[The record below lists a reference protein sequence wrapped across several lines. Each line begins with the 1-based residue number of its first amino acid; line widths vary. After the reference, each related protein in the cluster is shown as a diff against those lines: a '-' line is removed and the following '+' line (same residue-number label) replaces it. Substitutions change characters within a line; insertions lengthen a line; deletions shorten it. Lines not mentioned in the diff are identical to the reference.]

1 MEKCCFL
8 VGQKDS
14 LFKLLVASLLS
25 DLATNLKLNES
36 RSTGLEGLLNEI
48 SEAEPNLILLDEASP
63 FSGDSYLIQLLINVP
78 NIPVIVIS
86 EVSNEMHILHR
97 ESVILNSS
105 SDLIK
110 TIDQIQIQPET
121 PLSTS

>member
-14 LFKLLVASLLS
+14 LFKQLVASLLS
-25 DLATNLKLNES
+25 DLAINLKLDES
-36 RSTGLEGLLNEI
+36 QSTGFEDLLNEI
-48 SEAEPNLILLDEASP
+48 SEAEPNLILLEEASP

-86 EVSNEMHILHR
+86 EASNEMHILRR
-97 ESVILNSS
+97 ESVILSSS

-121 PLSTS
+121 LGTP

>member
-14 LFKLLVASLLS
+14 LFKQLVASLLS
-25 DLATNLKLNES
+25 DLAINLKLAEG
-36 RSTGLEGLLNEI
+36 RSTGFEDLLNEI
-48 SEAEPNLILLDEASP
+48 SVAEPNLILLEEASP

-86 EVSNEMHILHR
+86 EASNEMHILRR
-97 ESVILNSS
+97 ESVILSSS

-121 PLSTS
+121 LGTP

>member
-14 LFKLLVASLLS
+14 LFKQLVASLLS
-25 DLATNLKLNES
+25 DLAINLKLDES
-36 RSTGLEGLLNEI
+36 QSTGFEDLLNEI

-97 ESVILNSS
+97 ESVILSSS

>member
-14 LFKLLVASLLS
+14 LFKQLVASLLS
-25 DLATNLKLNES
+25 DLAINLKLAES
-36 RSTGLEGLLNEI
+36 RSTGFEDLLNEI
-48 SEAEPNLILLDEASP
+48 SVAEPNLILLEEASP

-86 EVSNEMHILHR
+86 EASNEMHILRR
-97 ESVILNSS
+97 ESVILSSS

-110 TIDQIQIQPET
+110 TIDQIQI
-121 PLSTS
+121 

>member
-14 LFKLLVASLLS
+14 LFKQLVASLLS
-25 DLATNLKLNES
+25 DLAINLKLAES
-36 RSTGLEGLLNEI
+36 RSTGFEDLLNEI
-48 SEAEPNLILLDEASP
+48 SVAEPNLILLEEASP

-86 EVSNEMHILHR
+86 EASNEMHILRR
-97 ESVILNSS
+97 ESVILSSS

-110 TIDQIQIQPET
+110 TIDQIQKQPET
-121 PLSTS
+121 LGTP

>member
-14 LFKLLVASLLS
+14 LFKQLVASLLS
-25 DLATNLKLNES
+25 DLAINLKLAES
-36 RSTGLEGLLNEI
+36 RSTGFEDLLNEI
-48 SEAEPNLILLDEASP
+48 SVAEPNLILLEEASP
-63 FSGDSYLIQLLINVP
+63 FSGDSYLIQILINVP

-86 EVSNEMHILHR
+86 EASNEMHILRR
-97 ESVILNSS
+97 ESVILSSS

-121 PLSTS
+121 LGTP

>member
-14 LFKLLVASLLS
+14 LFKQLVASLLS
-25 DLATNLKLNES
+25 DLAINLKLAES
-36 RSTGLEGLLNEI
+36 RSTGFEDLLNEI
-48 SEAEPNLILLDEASP
+48 SVADPNLILLEEASP

-86 EVSNEMHILHR
+86 EASNEMHILRR
-97 ESVILNSS
+97 ESVILSSS

-121 PLSTS
+121 LGTP

>member
-14 LFKLLVASLLS
+14 LFKQLVASLLS
-25 DLATNLKLNES
+25 DLAINLKLAES
-36 RSTGLEGLLNEI
+36 RSTGFEDLLNEI
-48 SEAEPNLILLDEASP
+48 SEAKPNLILLEEASP

-86 EVSNEMHILHR
+86 EASNEMHILRR
-97 ESVILNSS
+97 ESVILSSS

-110 TIDQIQIQPET
+110 AINQIQIQPET
-121 PLSTS
+121 LGTP

>member
-14 LFKLLVASLLS
+14 LFKQLVASLLS

-36 RSTGLEGLLNEI
+36 QSTGLEGLLNEI

>member
-14 LFKLLVASLLS
+14 LFKQLVASLLS
-25 DLATNLKLNES
+25 DLAINLKLDES
-36 RSTGLEGLLNEI
+36 QSTGFEDLLNEI
-48 SEAEPNLILLDEASP
+48 SEAEPNLILLEEASP

-86 EVSNEMHILHR
+86 EASNEMHILRR
-97 ESVILNSS
+97 ESVILSSS

-110 TIDQIQIQPET
+110 TIDQIQIKPET
-121 PLSTS
+121 LGTP